1 MIIYPKIKSAYAIE
15 TKEKNRYIKQ
25 IYNFIRK
32 KKLPKGLEVSLTE
45 DVLNFTRKELKQ
57 MTYNENYYKNQ
68 NREQREVIEQQEENI
83 KALHKENHEVKQ
95 SIYNE
100 LIVAR
105 NIGKSNDMYKNI
117 KMLDIIEKLID
128 DLYFDIQEELNEELE
143 KEYKKELADLPE
155 SN

>member
-1 MIIYPKIKSAYAIE
+1 MI
-15 TKEKNRYIKQ
+15 
-25 IYNFIRK
+25 
-32 KKLPKGLEVSLTE
+32 
-45 DVLNFTRKELKQ
+45 D
-57 MTYNENYYKNQ
+57 NENYYKDQ
-68 NREQREVIEQQEENI
+68 NREQREIIQQQEKQI
-83 KALHKENHEVKQ
+83 KALHKENYEVKQ

-100 LIVAR
+100 LTTVR

-143 KEYKKELADLPE
+143 KEYKKELADLPK

>member
-1 MIIYPKIKSAYAIE
+1 M
-15 TKEKNRYIKQ
+15 KQ
-25 IYNFIRK
+25 
-32 KKLPKGLEVSLTE
+32 T
-45 DVLNFTRKELKQ
+45 
-57 MTYNENYYKNQ
+57 TYNENYYKNQ

-143 KEYKKELADLPE
+143 KEYKKELADLPK

>member
-1 MIIYPKIKSAYAIE
+1 MIDN
-15 TKEKNRYIKQ
+15 EK
-25 IYNFIRK
+25 
-32 KKLPKGLEVSLTE
+32 
-45 DVLNFTRKELKQ
+45 
-57 MTYNENYYKNQ
+57 YYKNQ
-68 NREQREVIEQQEENI
+68 NREQREIIQQQEEQI
-83 KALHKENHEVKQ
+83 KTLHKENYEVKQ

-100 LIVAR
+100 LTTVR

-143 KEYKKELADLPE
+143 KEYKKELVDLPK

>member
-1 MIIYPKIKSAYAIE
+1 
-15 TKEKNRYIKQ
+15 
-25 IYNFIRK
+25 
-32 KKLPKGLEVSLTE
+32 
-45 DVLNFTRKELKQ
+45 

-83 KALHKENHEVKQ
+83 KALHKENYEVKQ

-100 LIVAR
+100 LIAVR

-143 KEYKKELADLPE
+143 KEYKKELADLPK

>member
-1 MIIYPKIKSAYAIE
+1 MI
-15 TKEKNRYIKQ
+15 
-25 IYNFIRK
+25 
-32 KKLPKGLEVSLTE
+32 
-45 DVLNFTRKELKQ
+45 D
-57 MTYNENYYKNQ
+57 NENYYKNQ
-68 NREQREVIEQQEENI
+68 NREQRELIDQQEEKI
-83 KALHKENHEVKQ
+83 KSLYMENYEVKQ

-100 LIVAR
+100 LIAVR

-143 KEYKKELADLPE
+143 KEYKKELADLPK

>member
-1 MIIYPKIKSAYAIE
+1 MI
-15 TKEKNRYIKQ
+15 
-25 IYNFIRK
+25 
-32 KKLPKGLEVSLTE
+32 
-45 DVLNFTRKELKQ
+45 D
-57 MTYNENYYKNQ
+57 NENYYKNQ
-68 NREQREVIEQQEENI
+68 NREQREIIQQQEEQI
-83 KALHKENHEVKQ
+83 KTLHREKYEVKQ

-100 LIVAR
+100 LIIVR

-143 KEYKKELADLPE
+143 KEYKKELADLPK

>member
-1 MIIYPKIKSAYAIE
+1 
-15 TKEKNRYIKQ
+15 
-25 IYNFIRK
+25 
-32 KKLPKGLEVSLTE
+32 
-45 DVLNFTRKELKQ
+45 
-57 MTYNENYYKNQ
+57 MTYNQNYYKNQ

-83 KALHKENHEVKQ
+83 KALHKENYEVKQ

-128 DLYFDIQEELNEELE
+128 DSYFDIQEELNEELE
-143 KEYKKELADLPE
+143 KEYKKELADLPK